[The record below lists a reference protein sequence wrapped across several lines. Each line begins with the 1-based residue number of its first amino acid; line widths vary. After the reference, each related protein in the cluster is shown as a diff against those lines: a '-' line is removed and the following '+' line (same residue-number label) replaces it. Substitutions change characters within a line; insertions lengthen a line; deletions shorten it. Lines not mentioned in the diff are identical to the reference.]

1 MEDSSQFKIWLSE
14 TLDKMEVDSEVYT
27 DYCVG
32 IMESEES
39 SIEENAKTT
48 VELLSSLTDDA
59 SPDFENVLI
68 EQWMKSQNR
77 GGGGGG
83 GGGDHDVKKVEKEES
98 DDIVSKTLR
107 ESRASKR
114 KEAIETSK
122 LERKRLVEEL
132 GLDDYMY
139 VVGEDVLGDIE
150 SEKTAQSISAE
161 NANRRR
167 VEQERRKKREIQKKN
182 QKPRKRE
189 TRLIWQET
197 KLVRRR
203 DLRRHESVLQKVS
216 AGKSDRGG
224 GLFCT

>member
-27 DYCVG
+27 DYCAG

-59 SPDFENVLI
+59 SPDFEHVLI

-167 VEQERRKKREIQKKN
+167 VEQERRKKREIQKK
-182 QKPRKRE
+182 KSKAKKERDKADLARDKARKEKRLAEARKRAAKGE
-189 TRLIWQET
+189 
-197 KLVRRR
+197 RRKKR
-203 DLRRHESVLQKVS
+203 
-216 AGKSDRGG
+216 
-224 GLFCT
+224 